1 MDLIKKKQVEYYP
14 MDRGFFFFWFDIK
27 IDCEVL
33 LYQEK
38 ITCLPELLV
47 IDPQCET

>member
-1 MDLIKKKQVEYYP
+1 MDLIKKKQVEDYP
-14 MDRGFFFFWFDIK
+14 MDRGFFFRFDIK
-27 IDCEVL
+27 IDREVL